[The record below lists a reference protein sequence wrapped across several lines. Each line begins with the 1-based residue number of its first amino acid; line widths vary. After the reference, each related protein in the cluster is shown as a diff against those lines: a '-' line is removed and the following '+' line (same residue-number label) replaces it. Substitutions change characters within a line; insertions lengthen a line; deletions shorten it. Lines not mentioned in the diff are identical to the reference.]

1 MGICLEGVM
10 GWWVDGSLFLFFFFF
25 LDTRVLVLV
34 LVFGVEGW
42 GVLDVG

>member
-10 GWWVDGSLFLFFFFF
+10 GWWVDGSLFLFFFF